1 MARSAKS
8 IATKLS
14 AKASARSANAAKQ
27 PTVAPDKLVLLV
39 TVVNREKSE
48 YFLDLIQSFECNF
61 QFSALAVGTAHK
73 ALGLL
78 TPDEEKAVL
87 FSTLTQENA
96 KKALATLEQKF
107 TTIRG
112 GKGVAFTVPFTST
125 VGVLIYRFLSNKE

>member
-8 IATKLS
+8 VSTKLS
-14 AKASARSANAAKQ
+14 AKTSAKQ
-27 PTVAPDKLVLLV
+27 KTVAPDKLVLLV

-48 YFLDLIQSFECNF
+48 YFLDLIQSFDCNF
-61 QFSALAVGTAHK
+61 QFSALAVGTAQK

-96 KKALATLEQKF
+96 KKALAALETKF
-107 TTIRG
+107 STIRG

-125 VGVLIYRFLSNKE
+125 IGVLIYRFLSNKE